1 MDLEA
6 GRGTEA
12 IQRRKKGEASDAFKG
27 LFLIF
32 ESVES

>member
-12 IQRRKKGEASDAFKG
+12 IQRRKKGEASDAFKE
-27 LFLIF
+27 LVFNL
-32 ESVES
+32 